1 MTKKWLYKSLEN
13 GSFLP
18 LEDYF
23 LPIFNELKI
32 GVLGF
37 SSNEL
42 AEIKQKIEEKC
53 GVIITDINE
62 ITKTKED
69 LLLIFL
75 KTSEIKTYESFLHT
89 LNKPVVHESWF
100 RNCLEKNV
108 FIRPEHFLLGHK
120 GITQKI
126 SNQKEL
132 FHEEIRILSEN
143 KLKKCLKEIDCS
155 DISYRF
161 LSECVIYFFNIEETY
176 EKILKD
182 VVNLTGAFYLNHY
195 NISITHIVS
204 QHYQEEDL
212 SNFRKIGDNFFVVHP
227 LWLKDCFF
235 YKKKVSEFEYHLM
248 PGVNLHAF
256 SAENQSF
263 IINSRNNNNALL
275 RRTISNDE
283 TFSFRE
289 KKIHKP
295 IKFSQENQFAKNIS
309 QENPDKN
316 KKKMASPP
324 FSKENPMVVKS
335 FIFLNVNFF
344 INTPDYKELLP
355 YRMKILEN
363 SGRIVDNL
371 KNSKL
376 QIYYV
381 LSDGISSLKIK
392 AQNLEN
398 VNYVSF
404 RWVDYCIEKKQVV
417 KNHLELRLIHLSP
430 LTFKMPLPCFKK
442 SHMYVCGFPT
452 QEKIILKSLMTV
464 MGINILFDVYDNYN
478 HFYYFF
484 NKIT

>member
-1 MTKKWLYKSLEN
+1 MEN

-18 LEDYF
+18 LESYF

-37 SSNEL
+37 STNEL
-42 AEIKQKIEEKC
+42 SDIQQKIEEKC
-53 GVIITDINE
+53 GVIITNINE
-62 ITKTKED
+62 ITKIKED
-69 LLLIFL
+69 LLVIFV
-75 KTSEIKTYESFLHT
+75 KTSEIKTYESFLNT

-100 RNCLEKNV
+100 RYCLEKNV
-108 FIRPEHFLLGHK
+108 YIRPEHFLLGHK

-132 FHEEIRILSEN
+132 FHDEIRILSEN

-155 DISYRF
+155 DNSYRF
-161 LSECVIYFFNIEETY
+161 LSDCVIYFFNIEEKY

-204 QHYQEEDL
+204 QNYQEEDL

-248 PGVNLHAF
+248 PGVNLQAF
-256 SAENQSF
+256 SAENQSLL
-263 IINSRNNNNALL
+263 INSRNSNNNVLL
-275 RRTISNDE
+275 RRTISSDE

-289 KKIHKP
+289 KKIIHKT
-295 IKFSQENQFAKNIS
+295 IKFSQENQFPKNVS
-309 QENPDKN
+309 QEVSDKN
-316 KKKMASPP
+316 KKKTAASP
-324 FSKENPMVVKS
+324 FSKENPMAVKS
-335 FIFLNVNFF
+335 FIFLTVNFF
-344 INTPDYKELLP
+344 INTHDYIELLP

-363 SGRIVDNL
+363 SGRIIDNL
-371 KNSKL
+371 KNSKT

-381 LSDGISSLKIK
+381 LSDGVSSLKIK
-392 AQNLEN
+392 AEKIKN
-398 VNYVSF
+398 VEYVSF

-417 KNHLELRLIHLSP
+417 KNHLDQKLVYLSP
-430 LTFKMPLPCFKK
+430 LSYKMPLPCFKNNT
-442 SHMYVCGFPT
+442 MFVCGFPT
-452 QEKIILKSLMTV
+452 QEKIILKKLMSV
-464 MGINILFDVYDNYN
+464 MGINILFDV
-478 HFYYFF
+478 
-484 NKIT
+484 